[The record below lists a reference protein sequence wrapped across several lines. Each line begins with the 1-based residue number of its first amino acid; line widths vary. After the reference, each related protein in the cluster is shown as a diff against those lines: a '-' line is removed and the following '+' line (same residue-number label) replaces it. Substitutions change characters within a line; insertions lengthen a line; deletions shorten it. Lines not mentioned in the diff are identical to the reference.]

1 MFTQVRIINFSR
13 KKNSVI
19 KISQISPMGFSINHL
34 HGGFH
39 VCKKHVQ
46 RQGSNYLVIKP
57 RQLVYNPNKT
67 VHMKSLKEPQTSNN

>member
-1 MFTQVRIINFSR
+1 
-13 KKNSVI
+13 
-19 KISQISPMGFSINHL
+19 MGFSINHL